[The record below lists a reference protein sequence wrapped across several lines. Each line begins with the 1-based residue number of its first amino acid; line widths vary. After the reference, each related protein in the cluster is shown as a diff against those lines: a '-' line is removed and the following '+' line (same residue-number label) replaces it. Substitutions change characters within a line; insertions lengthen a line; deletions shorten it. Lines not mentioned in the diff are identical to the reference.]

1 MELDDLIKLHE
12 TDERLIEINELK
24 GGLPELL
31 NKQKSELDI
40 IHNNQNITEN
50 KLKELTSKITS
61 NQNSLNASSDR
72 LEKYNDQLF
81 SVTNTKEYEAL
92 ISETDQ
98 LKTIISDLNQE
109 LSQIN
114 NEKQELEQLITSNKE
129 LIEQLSNSI
138 SDNKKVLSDQMSKTD
153 KEEK

>member
-1 MELDDLIKLHE
+1 LKLDDLIKLHE

-40 IHNNQNITEN
+40 IHGNQNITEN
-50 KLKELTSKITS
+50 QLQELTSKITS
-61 NQNSLNASSDR
+61 NQSSLNESSDR
-72 LEKYNDQLF
+72 LEKYNNQLF

-129 LIEQLSNSI
+129 LIEQLSN
-138 SDNKKVLSDQMSKTD
+138 
-153 KEEK
+153 